1 MKILLINQPLG
12 NRGDESAHRA
22 LIRAILN
29 RIPNVEI
36 RVLFVDCYSPW
47 SVEQYDIHDVR
58 VEYIDIHSVR
68 GFNRMGHKSLK
79 QKHFCKLLWEIHPTT
94 KAILNQYR
102 WADVIVCAPGG
113 INLGGFQDWRHL
125 YMLKLAEYTHT
136 PLAYFGRSFG
146 PFAQDTPDSK
156 KFYNL
161 SCEILQYFSYLSIR
175 DHRSALLADKM
186 GLNYIETVDTAFLD
200 SPKVHLPYEIRNTI
214 KKPYVVMVPNE
225 LTWHYAYKGKI
236 SRQELV
242 DFYTDIA
249 KSLLNRDANMQV
261 VMLPQLYGTSLLD
274 VDFFRDIADSISDSR
289 VVVLPDCYSSDVQQS
304 IIKEASILIGARYHS
319 IVFALNQ
326 SVPFIALSYE
336 HKISGL
342 LERLKRSDV
351 CIDITEAILSESGRN
366 ECLEKISKLLPIVA
380 SDYQAQEEAKKI
392 AAHGFDQFI
401 NFIDKYK

>member
-29 RIPNVEI
+29 RISNIQI
-36 RVLFVDCYSPW
+36 RVLFVDCYSIA
-47 SVEQYDIHDVR
+47 SVDQYDIHDER
-58 VEYIDIHSVR
+58 VEYLNIHSVR
-68 GFNRMGHKSLK
+68 GYNRMGYKSLK

-125 YMLKLAEYTHT
+125 YMLKLAEYTCK

-146 PFAQDTPDSK
+146 PFVQDTPESK
-156 KFYNL
+156 KFYNM
-161 SCEILQYFSYLSIR
+161 SCEILHYFSYLSIR
-175 DHRSALLADKM
+175 DHKTALLADKM

-200 SPKVHLPYEIRNTI
+200 SPKVYLPYEIRNAI
-214 KKPYVVMVPNE
+214 KRPYVVMVPNE

-236 SRQELV
+236 SRQKLV

-249 KSLLNRDANMQV
+249 KTLLKRDANMQV

-274 VDFFRDIADSISDSR
+274 VDFFRDIADNILDRR

-304 IIKEASILIGARYHS
+304 IIRDASLLIGARYHS

-351 CIDITEAILSESGRN
+351 CIDIAELILSESGRK
-366 ECLEKISKLLPIVA
+366 ECLDKISKLLPIVV
-380 SDYQAQEEAKKI
+380 SDCQAQEEAKKI
-392 AAHGFDQFI
+392 AANGFDKFI
-401 NFIDKYK
+401 NYIEKFK